1 MLMLLTSGKDDHAEQ
16 ADVCEPQLHA
26 WCVFVCCIFDI
37 LSTSEKE
44 RIYNFI
50 VRIYASYRSVKIT
63 FTETVTVAN
72 SHCGSLGL
80 GSELEGAAVAV
91 AIAREWFYEPV
102 TSPMDGHWSSQ
113 GCKSLVY

>member
-1 MLMLLTSGKDDHAEQ
+1 MLMLLTSSKDDHAEQ

-26 WCVFVCCIFDI
+26 CCVFVCCIFDI

-50 VRIYASYRSVKIT
+50 VRIYTSYRSVKIT

-72 SHCGSLGL
+72 SHCGSLGSL
-80 GSELEGAAVAV
+80 SWRRAAVAV

-102 TSPMDGHWSSQ
+102 TSPMDGHWTSQ